1 MEAKTTAQTNR
12 DRLLRA
18 IRGLQLLQ
26 RTNAP
31 NSSMAK
37 SVGKALTPLLAERA
51 NLPADDLLPG
61 QPGGPPHAD
70 ARVRQAMGDATGV
83 DDEPS

>member
-1 MEAKTTAQTNR
+1 VDQKTNK

-31 NSSMAK
+31 TSSIAK
-37 SVGKALTPLLAERA
+37 ASTKALAPLLKEMAE
-51 NLPADDLLPG
+51 LPADAAPLTD
-61 QPGGPPHAD
+61 
-70 ARVRQAMGDATGV
+70 VRK
-83 DDEPS
+83 

>member
-1 MEAKTTAQTNR
+1 MATKSNPTNH

-18 IRGLQLLQ
+18 IRCLQHLQ

-37 SVGKALTPLLAERA
+37 AAAKALVPLLKEMAST
-51 NLPADDLLPG
+51 PV
-61 QPGGPPHAD
+61 D
-70 ARVRQAMGDATGV
+70 AAPLTDPVA
-83 DDEPS
+83 

>member
-1 MEAKTTAQTNR
+1 MVYALKGLIPYTHTETKVDQKTNK

-31 NSSMAK
+31 TSSIAK
-37 SVGKALTPLLAERA
+37 ASTKALAPLLKEMAE
-51 NLPADDLLPG
+51 LPADAAPL
-61 QPGGPPHAD
+61 
-70 ARVRQAMGDATGV
+70 TG
-83 DDEPS
+83 EPT

>member
-37 SVGKALTPLLAERA
+37 SVGKALVPLLAEMA
-51 NLPADDLLPG
+51 ALPADPA
-61 QPGGPPHAD
+61 PVA
-70 ARVRQAMGDATGV
+70 AEAST
-83 DDEPS
+83 

>member
-1 MEAKTTAQTNR
+1 MAEKTISNK

-18 IRGLQLLQ
+18 IRCLQHLQ

-37 SVGKALTPLLAERA
+37 AAAKALAPLLKEMAT
-51 NLPADDLLPG
+51 LPAEAAPL
-61 QPGGPPHAD
+61 
-70 ARVRQAMGDATGV
+70 TG
-83 DDEPS
+83 SAS

>member
-1 MEAKTTAQTNR
+1 VEKNR

-37 SVGKALTPLLAERA
+37 AATKALAPLLKEMAS
-51 NLPADDLLPG
+51 LPPEAAPIITADKP
-61 QPGGPPHAD
+61 A
-70 ARVRQAMGDATGV
+70 
-83 DDEPS
+83 

>member
-1 MEAKTTAQTNR
+1 MDQKINK

-31 NSSMAK
+31 NSSIAK
-37 SVGKALTPLLAERA
+37 SASKALAPLLKEMAT
-51 NLPADDLLPG
+51 LPAEVAPV
-61 QPGGPPHAD
+61 QD
-70 ARVRQAMGDATGV
+70 AA
-83 DDEPS
+83 P

>member
-1 MEAKTTAQTNR
+1 MEGDSKNK

-31 NSSMAK
+31 NTSIAK
-37 SVGKALTPLLAERA
+37 AVTKALAPLLVEMSTM
-51 NLPADDLLPG
+51 PAD
-61 QPGGPPHAD
+61 PPPSAD
-70 ARVRQAMGDATGV
+70 ATT
-83 DDEPS
+83 

>member
-1 MEAKTTAQTNR
+1 VDQNK

-18 IRGLQLLQ
+18 IRGLQLIQ

-37 SVGKALTPLLAERA
+37 AVTKALAPLLKQM
-51 NLPADDLLPG
+51 ADM
-61 QPGGPPHAD
+61 PPD
-70 ARVRQAMGDATGV
+70 AAPLMETPTSGSGNN
-83 DDEPS
+83 P

>member
-1 MEAKTTAQTNR
+1 MDQKTNK

-31 NSSMAK
+31 ASSIAK
-37 SVGKALTPLLAERA
+37 AASKALVPLLKQMADLPPDA
-51 NLPADDLLPG
+51 PLPAAD
-61 QPGGPPHAD
+61 PPA
-70 ARVRQAMGDATGV
+70 
-83 DDEPS
+83 